1 MFGRSK
7 TRAYLSLSLPLFA
20 LSYLVAVYFNSDFI
34 FYNSN
39 RITCTVTCVFMMLF
53 LLSEAKLAMGQES
66 YAFHF
71 ATALAFIVAGSAYVI
86 PMLALVFFWE
96 INMSLTTMTELSFIG
111 FIIYAAFS
119 AANSVRTLEKAK
131 KES

>member
-1 MFGRSK
+1 
-7 TRAYLSLSLPLFA
+7 
-20 LSYLVAVYFNSDFI
+20 
-34 FYNSN
+34 
-39 RITCTVTCVFMMLF
+39 
-53 LLSEAKLAMGQES
+53 MGQES